1 MSGKY
6 RSQYQARAGEDGRSQ
21 NMVANMIENK
31 YISYKRKKR
40 SKLRRASE
48 GMTAAIILIAF
59 IITAAGIAFVVLT
72 MGSEMQLELGNVGQE
87 GKDAASS
94 ALQVEGGI
102 VTGWVGAYGA
112 STANVTGFAF
122 NVKLVLPT
130 GEVDLS
136 DDAITVW
143 IKIGSGEELE
153 CELGTYANTLA
164 AAGANNATE
173 YKVQWLPSG
182 SGDVI
187 KADEMARF
195 YISALTADGA
205 IESETVVIVLNT
217 GVATL
222 KITKSIPVGL
232 TAGMN
237 LL

>member
-1 MSGKY
+1 
-6 RSQYQARAGEDGRSQ
+6 
-21 NMVANMIENK
+21 MIENK
-31 YISYKRKKR
+31 YVSYKRKKR

-59 IITAAGIAFVVLT
+59 IITAAGIAFVILT

-102 VTGWVGAYGA
+102 VTGY
-112 STANVTGFAF
+112 STAGTTVTGFAF

-130 GEVDLS
+130 GQVDLS
-136 DDAITVW
+136 SDAITVW
-143 IKIGSGEELE
+143 LKIGSDEEVE
-153 CELGTYANTLA
+153 CTYEGAAFSTLA
-164 AAGANNATE
+164 AAGANNDDE
-173 YKVQWLPSG
+173 YYIGWPSG

-187 KADEMARF
+187 TSSEMARF
-195 YISALTADGA
+195 YVSATTANGA
-205 IESETVVIVLNT
+205 IESEDVVIILNT

-222 KITKSIPVGL
+222 KITKTIPIGL
-232 TAGMN
+232 VTGVN